1 MSCLGYT
8 YITNNVAQSVA
19 ENNLVSPGSVVRTSC
34 LGNIV
39 PTGNNSLTVRR
50 SGVYLIDVKLIGT
63 PTAVGSETDGT
74 INPAILVNGLVVA
87 SPSVTVTTTNYTT
100 EFEVRVITPLNCGD
114 VITIANLGTF
124 TLTMNATNTQGG
136 YNVNIV
142 INKY

>member
-63 PTAVGSETDGT
+63 PTAVGTETDGT
-74 INPAILVNGLVVA
+74 INPAILINGLVVA